1 MAATQGTQTGCYGCG
16 TVAMERPSQIVS
28 PADGKQYFI
37 CCHCARLVNTTAL
50 SAGKA
55 PVTTA
60 LPVVVTA

>member
-1 MAATQGTQTGCYGCG
+1 
-16 TVAMERPSQIVS
+16 MERPSQIIS

-55 PVTTA
+55 PVTTLVA
-60 LPVVVTA
+60 EAVQQAQPI